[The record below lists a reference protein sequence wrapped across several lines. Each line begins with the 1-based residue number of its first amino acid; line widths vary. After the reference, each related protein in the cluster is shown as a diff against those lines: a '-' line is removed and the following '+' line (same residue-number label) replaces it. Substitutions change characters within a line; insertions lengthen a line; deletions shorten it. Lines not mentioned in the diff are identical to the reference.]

1 MLKIKY
7 IIGLFCIGFV
17 QNSFGQIKINTH
29 TGTSTMSA
37 NSAFLDASSSP
48 TWNNSTNTNI
58 AKGLVFPKVDLTTM
72 LTMTQSGPTGA
83 TNNPNRFDGMLVYN
97 TATGTS
103 GIGAVAVKPGFYY
116 YSNKSLTL
124 NGGTWLTVVAK
135 DAVVAPN
142 VVTKKGFY
150 KITDSDSTIL
160 CDATGGGF
168 TVELPN
174 AAINSGKTYII
185 SKTDTGDNA
194 LTFSPSLKFAEGV
207 LVDVLNYTKTLKV
220 QSDGTSWV
228 VVN

>member
-1 MLKIKY
+1 MRKKKFIVM
-7 IIGLFCIGFV
+7 CCFV
-17 QNSFGQIKINTH
+17 LAQISFGQIKINTH
-29 TGTSTMSA
+29 TGTATMNT

-48 TWNNSTNTNI
+48 TWKASTTVG
-58 AKGLVFPKVDLTTM
+58 KGLIFPSVDLTTM
-72 LTMTQSGPTGA
+72 VTMTQTGSTGA

-103 GIGAVAVKPGFYY
+103 GIGGVAVKPGFYY
-116 YSNKSLTL
+116 YSNKSFTL

-220 QSDGTSWV
+220 QSDGTNWV